1 LQRTL
6 HQLKDSGHR
15 CTGTLALCTGCRIRH
30 RHTQASKQATLVQIF
45 HILFFTLLRMWNTPA
60 LGLNLSLP
68 AISVR
73 VSMRQRHVIFSVRF
87 IYPSV
92 SYTALKWRFVLPE
105 GARF

>member
-1 LQRTL
+1 
-6 HQLKDSGHR
+6 
-15 CTGTLALCTGCRIRH
+15 
-30 RHTQASKQATLVQIF
+30 
-45 HILFFTLLRMWNTPA
+45 MWNTPA

-105 GARF
+105 GARFEAHHSMAPSGYDSPITFRSLA